1 MAHDPFIYHSNR
13 SHIYKYEGL
22 KKKQGFFV
30 LFNICSIDAA
40 LVGFLLLYLT
50 PNANVIIR

>member
-1 MAHDPFIYHSNR
+1 MTLSFITAIGLTFTSMEDLKRNR
-13 SHIYKYEGL
+13 V
-22 KKKQGFFV
+22 FFV